1 MLFIAVLGVAVGA
14 LIVTLGAYI
23 VITAIDQTNKDGK
36 DGI

>member
-14 LIVTLGAYI
+14 LIVTLGAYLI
-23 VITAIDQTNKDGK
+23 ITAIDQTNKDGK